1 MAPALGHQ
9 DLLWVN
15 AVVVRKKLTQL
26 LVFSQPSVSTRSA
39 GHWTILDLA
48 AKMVFDKGLH
58 NLDFEVSAE
67 TGAGVG
73 ATASPM
79 VQMEDQSVQG

>member
-1 MAPALGHQ
+1 M
-9 DLLWVN
+9 N

-39 GHWTILDLA
+39 GKLDLA
-48 AKMVFDKGLH
+48 AKM
-58 NLDFEVSAE
+58 DFEVSAE

-73 ATASPM
+73 ATASPT

>member
-9 DLLWVN
+9 GLLWVN

-26 LVFSQPSVSTRSA
+26 LVFSQPSVSTPLA
-39 GHWTILDLA
+39 GKLDLA
-48 AKMVFDKGLH
+48 AKMVFDKVLH
-58 NLDFEVSAE
+58 NADFEVSAE

>member
-9 DLLWVN
+9 GLLWVN
-15 AVVVRKKLTQL
+15 AVAVRKKLTQL

-39 GHWTILDLA
+39 GKLDLA
-48 AKMVFDKGLH
+48 PKMVFDKGLH